1 VEGFMQ
7 ASSPRFTRL
16 ALVLA
21 LLAAPSAARGYGVWI
36 HYVAP
41 SEVLKDF
48 KAAPGLNVPAIRT
61 TMLSGATDADVAQ
74 FRTWFYGR
82 TSALKDV
89 GVRSAFLKRYP
100 TQASFD
106 LKAFKE
112 FLMLN
117 PAAEVLGVD
126 SFAAVYRART
136 PADVAMD
143 PTTPYTPGQQI
154 SLENALRMGSVYPDL
169 DRRNQDRLYR
179 TADGKIV
186 LTAKGD
192 TVPFDPM
199 TLNWGNR
206 TGLSSQASAHMALN
220 HQVHS
225 SDPGVLTVAPWN
237 FVVAI
242 GYQTDS
248 VESYAEANA
257 QMYTDLSYVTALGG
271 GSGSDMLSALFAGNA
286 MHYLADVGNPIHDLQ
301 VGIKDIYTDATMQ
314 YWLGRLK
321 TVFGLLGHT
330 PSRNSIG
337 LDILSNFHTFSE
349 KLFQV
354 ELQEAMRLDSAGKK
368 DSISPVMKGVLDKFR
383 TGDPGFRRV
392 LTSDLVS
399 AARKNAY
406 PEYGKL
412 IAAAVIDS
420 SFEDGATIYR
430 LTRQI
435 AVSSLR
441 KAGVRVNFD
450 TIPANRIWEFVRD
463 RNDPAIQAALDTF
476 NIEQGRGLGR
486 VNEALTAWWN
496 AYQGTRLM
504 HADRARVTDWII
516 ARLCVGRLNYLA
528 FADARREDYIS
539 THGGAAR

>member
-1 VEGFMQ
+1 ML
-7 ASSPRFTRL
+7 APAPRLKRL
-16 ALVLA
+16 ALVFA
-21 LLAAPSAARGYGVWI
+21 LLAVPSVALGYGVWI

-61 TMLSGATDADVAQ
+61 TMLSGATDADVLR
-74 FRTWFYGR
+74 FRTWLYGR
-82 TSALKDV
+82 TSTLKDA
-89 GVRSAFLKRYP
+89 GVRAAFLKRYP
-100 TQASFD
+100 TPASFD

-112 FLMLN
+112 FLMTN
-117 PAAEVLGVD
+117 PEAQVLGVD

-136 PADVAMD
+136 RADVAMD
-143 PTTPYTPGQQI
+143 PTAPYTPGQQI
-154 SLENALRMGSVYPDL
+154 SLDAALRMGSVYPDI

-179 TADGKIV
+179 TADGKMV
-186 LTAKGD
+186 RTAKGD

-199 TLNWGNR
+199 TLNWGNL

-220 HQVHS
+220 HEIHS
-225 SDPGVLTVAPWN
+225 SDPGVLTVSPWN
-237 FVVAI
+237 FVVAM
-242 GYQTDS
+242 GYPTDS
-248 VESYAEANA
+248 VESFAEANA
-257 QMYTDLSYVTALGG
+257 QMYTDLSYITALGG
-271 GSGSDMLSALFAGNA
+271 GPGSDMLSALFAGNA
-286 MHYLADVGNPIHDLQ
+286 MHYIADVGNPIHDLQ

-337 LDILSNFHTFSE
+337 LDILSNFHTLSE
-349 KLFQV
+349 NLFQA

-383 TGDPGFRRV
+383 TGDQGFRRV
-392 LTSDLVS
+392 LTSALVS

-412 IAAAVIDS
+412 IAGAVIDS

-430 LTRQI
+430 LTREI
-435 AVSSLR
+435 AVPSLR
-441 KAGVRVNFD
+441 KAGMRVDFD
-450 TIPANRIWEFVRD
+450 TVPARRIWEFVRD
-463 RNDPAIQAALDTF
+463 RNDPTIKAALDTF
-476 NIEQGRGLGR
+476 NIYQGRGLGR
-486 VNEALTAWWN
+486 VYEALTAWWN

-504 HADRARVTDWII
+504 HTDRARVTDWMV
-516 ARLCVGRLNYLA
+516 ARLCVARLNYLA
-528 FADARREDYIS
+528 FADARRADYI
-539 THGGAAR
+539 TLHGGPAR

>member
-1 VEGFMQ
+1 ML
-7 ASSPRFTRL
+7 APAPRLKRF
-16 ALVLA
+16 ALVFA
-21 LLAAPSAARGYGVWI
+21 LLAVPSVALGYGVWI

-61 TMLSGATDADVAQ
+61 TMLSGATDADVLR
-74 FRTWFYGR
+74 FRTWLYGR
-82 TSALKDV
+82 TSTLKDA
-89 GVRSAFLKRYP
+89 GVRAAFLKRYP
-100 TQASFD
+100 TPASFD

-112 FLMLN
+112 FLMTN
-117 PAAEVLGVD
+117 PEAQVLGVD

-136 PADVAMD
+136 RADVAMD
-143 PTTPYTPGQQI
+143 PTAPYTPGQQI
-154 SLENALRMGSVYPDL
+154 SLDAALRMGSVYPDI

-179 TADGKIV
+179 TADGKMV
-186 LTAKGD
+186 RTAKGD

-199 TLNWGNR
+199 TLNWGNL

-220 HQVHS
+220 HEIHS
-225 SDPGVLTVAPWN
+225 SDPGVLTVSPWN
-237 FVVAI
+237 FVVAM
-242 GYQTDS
+242 GYPTDS
-248 VESYAEANA
+248 VESFAEANA
-257 QMYTDLSYVTALGG
+257 QMYTDLSYITALGG
-271 GSGSDMLSALFAGNA
+271 GPGSDMLSALFAGNA
-286 MHYLADVGNPIHDLQ
+286 MHYIADVGNPIHDLQ

-337 LDILSNFHTFSE
+337 LDILSNFHTLSE
-349 KLFQV
+349 NLFQA

-383 TGDPGFRRV
+383 TGDQGFRRV
-392 LTSDLVS
+392 LTSALVS

-412 IAAAVIDS
+412 IAGAVIDS

-430 LTRQI
+430 LTREI
-435 AVSSLR
+435 AVPSLR
-441 KAGVRVNFD
+441 KAGMRVDFD
-450 TIPANRIWEFVRD
+450 TVPARRIWEFVRD
-463 RNDPAIQAALDTF
+463 RNDPTIKAALDTF
-476 NIEQGRGLGR
+476 NIYQGRGLGR
-486 VNEALTAWWN
+486 VYEALTAWWN

-504 HADRARVTDWII
+504 HTDRARVTDWMV
-516 ARLCVGRLNYLA
+516 ARLCVARLNYLA
-528 FADARREDYIS
+528 FADARRADYI
-539 THGGAAR
+539 TLHGGPAR